1 MKKRIATLIAA
12 SLILAACS
20 STQENATPQKT
31 NKVATETNQ
40 KVAGFYALA

>member
-20 STQENATPQKT
+20 STQETATPQET
-31 NKVATETNQ
+31 TE
-40 KVAGFYALA
+40 VLLVI